1 MEFGVLGKLEVT
13 RDGRAIDLGA
23 FRQRALLGLL
33 LTSPNSV
40 FATDQI
46 LEGLWG
52 EEGGTDKQSSLWVYV
67 SGLRTALEPNRAKR
81 SEGTVLLTRAPG
93 YVLDVAPEQVDA
105 GRFERLVAEG
115 RALADIDPA
124 AASTVLSEALA
135 LWRGR
140 AFEEFMYESFAQ
152 GERTRLEAMR
162 MVAVEARIDADLK
175 RGMSRELVPELEG
188 LVRQHPLHENL
199 AGQLM
204 TALYRSGRQADALR
218 TYRQLKSSLGEQL
231 GVEPSN
237 HLRHVHDQIVLG
249 DEALDGRVQPSTST
263 APGLVVRGYELR
275 QRLGERGHG
284 VVYRAY
290 QPTVGREVAIKVI
303 RPELANDPTF
313 IRRFQ
318 AQAQLVARL
327 EHPHIVPLYDYW
339 REPDAA
345 YLVMRLMKG
354 GTLGRVLEDRRLDA
368 DEVIDLADQ
377 IGAALQMAHRAGLV
391 HGDIQPENVL
401 LDADGYAYLSDFG
414 ITSAEQTDRVDVTAS
429 SDIRDLAM
437 LVAQA
442 LTGSCGS
449 IDEIRGALP
458 PPVRRVIDEAMLAD
472 HSDRRADVAAFVGDL
487 HEAMGS
493 VTSDPMG
500 ALGDSDLALVNPYKG
515 LRSFGSADAADFHG
529 RHRLVERLLARL
541 DTPGTSGRFIALVG
555 PSGSGKSSV
564 VSAGLLPA
572 IRRGTVPSSG
582 SWYTIEM
589 TPAPDP
595 FERLERALVGVAV
608 DPPASLLELL
618 TDECGLQR
626 AVSRVL
632 PAGESQLILV
642 IDQFEEL
649 FVQVDADLA
658 GRFIEAVVNA
668 VMDDRGRIRVIVTL
682 RADFYD
688 RPLRHRRLGE
698 LLRDGT
704 EVITPMTPEEIERA
718 VVGPVEPLGVTFEPA
733 LVAEL
738 VHDVVDRAG
747 ALPLLQFTLTELF
760 DARHGRRITATSYHE
775 LGGVSGSLVKR
786 AEGLFT
792 GLGTA
797 ARDLTRLVL
806 LRLVTM
812 GEGTVDTRRRVMRSE
827 LEQLDVDRQQ
837 LDGVL
842 ALFGRHRLLGFDRDP
857 VTRGPTVEI
866 SHEALL
872 MEWAR
877 LREWIDSARL
887 DVRAQRRLAEA
898 MREWEASGRSSDFL
912 LRGGRLE
919 QVRGWATT
927 SSFPLSQ
934 PEQAFLGASVAEH
947 QRAEDD
953 ERERE
958 QRASDAELRERR
970 RRHQLVAVG
979 VTAAVIAAVAALGA
993 VQWRSAEDARVRAE
1007 RAGAESERARSTA
1020 EFLRD
1025 QVELDREWQRRWID
1039 SSLLVDESDD
1049 ALARDEPEL
1058 AVLLA
1063 VQAIRETADPDGWMP
1078 AAGIE
1083 ALHLALQGMNVRYDV
1098 TENTP
1103 VTVLSGPDGPA
1114 GVYVIPPAVLVEFAE
1129 AQVGRRLT
1137 EAECE
1142 PFYDGPC
1149 PLPAPIPV
1157 YAIAEGYTGSPQG
1170 GRSLEGTTVRIADEP
1185 MWREPV
1191 FARRLDAFTATTGIQ
1206 VEYIVP
1212 SGDQRS
1218 PLDVD
1223 LSDGVVQAITDRPE
1237 VRAFLDFIG
1246 SAAPT

>member
-1 MEFGVLGKLEVT
+1 
-13 RDGRAIDLGA
+13 
-23 FRQRALLGLL
+23 
-33 LTSPNSV
+33 
-40 FATDQI
+40 
-46 LEGLWG
+46 
-52 EEGGTDKQSSLWVYV
+52 
-67 SGLRTALEPNRAKR
+67 
-81 SEGTVLLTRAPG
+81 
-93 YVLDVAPEQVDA
+93 
-105 GRFERLVAEG
+105 
-115 RALADIDPA
+115 
-124 AASTVLSEALA
+124 
-135 LWRGR
+135 
-140 AFEEFMYESFAQ
+140 
-152 GERTRLEAMR
+152 
-162 MVAVEARIDADLK
+162 
-175 RGMSRELVPELEG
+175 
-188 LVRQHPLHENL
+188 
-199 AGQLM
+199 
-204 TALYRSGRQADALR
+204 
-218 TYRQLKSSLGEQL
+218 
-231 GVEPSN
+231 
-237 HLRHVHDQIVLG
+237 
-249 DEALDGRVQPSTST
+249 
-263 APGLVVRGYELR
+263 
-275 QRLGERGHG
+275 
-284 VVYRAY
+284 
-290 QPTVGREVAIKVI
+290 
-303 RPELANDPTF
+303 
-313 IRRFQ
+313 
-318 AQAQLVARL
+318 
-327 EHPHIVPLYDYW
+327 
-339 REPDAA
+339 
-345 YLVMRLMKG
+345 
-354 GTLGRVLEDRRLDA
+354 
-368 DEVIDLADQ
+368 
-377 IGAALQMAHRAGLV
+377 
-391 HGDIQPENVL
+391 
-401 LDADGYAYLSDFG
+401 
-414 ITSAEQTDRVDVTAS
+414 
-429 SDIRDLAM
+429 
-437 LVAQA
+437 
-442 LTGSCGS
+442 
-449 IDEIRGALP
+449 
-458 PPVRRVIDEAMLAD
+458 
-472 HSDRRADVAAFVGDL
+472 
-487 HEAMGS
+487 
-493 VTSDPMG
+493 
-500 ALGDSDLALVNPYKG
+500 
-515 LRSFGSADAADFHG
+515 
-529 RHRLVERLLARL
+529 
-541 DTPGTSGRFIALVG
+541 
-555 PSGSGKSSV
+555 
-564 VSAGLLPA
+564 
-572 IRRGTVPSSG
+572 
-582 SWYTIEM
+582 
-589 TPAPDP
+589 
-595 FERLERALVGVAV
+595 
-608 DPPASLLELL
+608 
-618 TDECGLQR
+618 
-626 AVSRVL
+626 
-632 PAGESQLILV
+632 
-642 IDQFEEL
+642 
-649 FVQVDADLA
+649 
-658 GRFIEAVVNA
+658 
-668 VMDDRGRIRVIVTL
+668 
-682 RADFYD
+682 
-688 RPLRHRRLGE
+688 
-698 LLRDGT
+698 
-704 EVITPMTPEEIERA
+704 
-718 VVGPVEPLGVTFEPA
+718 
-733 LVAEL
+733 
-738 VHDVVDRAG
+738 
-747 ALPLLQFTLTELF
+747 
-760 DARHGRRITATSYHE
+760 
-775 LGGVSGSLVKR
+775 
-786 AEGLFT
+786 
-792 GLGTA
+792 
-797 ARDLTRLVL
+797 
-806 LRLVTM
+806 
-812 GEGTVDTRRRVMRSE
+812 MRSE